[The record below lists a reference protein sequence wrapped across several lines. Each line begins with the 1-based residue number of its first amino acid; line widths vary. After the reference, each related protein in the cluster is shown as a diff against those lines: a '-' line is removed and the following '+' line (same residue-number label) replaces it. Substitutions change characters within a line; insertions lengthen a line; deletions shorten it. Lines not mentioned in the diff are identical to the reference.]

1 MNIGELLGAG
11 LLGGVGNAAKGAGD
25 RLREEAKQKRDMALI
40 DQEQVNAVALQ
51 ATVAQD
57 NIDLARAKGEISIDV
72 GDAGSANNIAEADN
86 DASNKSIL
94 MAEQG
99 EITSALTS
107 LQGAQAIKRDKLSI
121 EQKGKLDTAAAAL
134 KAQTDLGSQAEAAS
148 LLAAQKAVDA
158 IVAANVASQLAGT
171 QAAAAAEAAGVAA
184 TAAKKLAGT
193 QMKMAVY
200 DTTTN
205 KDVADALAV
214 AQAKTAAK
222 LGETRMAEITANNA
236 AALAQ
241 IKAGTVGDVHS
252 FYDETTGL
260 EYKAV
265 RNKDGGWDNQGG
277 TKASTAPKN
286 AYTLQ
291 NIQIE
296 GVNVRGYMD
305 GTTFVS
311 VGTQYLIKIKKET
324 GTSNKSLALLLLKVG
339 KE

>member
-171 QAAAAAEAAGVAA
+171 QAAAAAEAAGVAS
-184 TAAKKLAGT
+184 TAAEKLAGT

-200 DTTTN
+200 NTATN
-205 KDVADALAV
+205 L
-214 AQAKTAAK
+214 
-222 LGETRMAEITANNA
+222 
-236 AALAQ
+236 
-241 IKAGTVGDVHS
+241 S
-252 FYDETTGL
+252 
-260 EYKAV
+260 
-265 RNKDGGWDNQGG
+265 
-277 TKASTAPKN
+277 
-286 AYTLQ
+286 
-291 NIQIE
+291 
-296 GVNVRGYMD
+296 
-305 GTTFVS
+305 
-311 VGTQYLIKIKKET
+311 LIHI
-324 GTSNKSLALLLLKVG
+324 
-339 KE
+339 